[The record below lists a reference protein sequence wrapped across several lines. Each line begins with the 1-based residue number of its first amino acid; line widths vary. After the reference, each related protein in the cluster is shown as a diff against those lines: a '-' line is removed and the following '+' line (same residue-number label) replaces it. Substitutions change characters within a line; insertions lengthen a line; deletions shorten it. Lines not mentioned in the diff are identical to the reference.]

1 MGIGDR
7 LFCLRKL
14 GLGTVKNNGNSCT
27 SVARTLTS
35 IFSKTHIWI
44 IETINGFFY
53 SHFLSLRPKSQGYL

>member
-1 MGIGDR
+1 MFILISGISCTY
-7 LFCLRKL
+7 FPMNAPEHWYYL
-14 GLGTVKNNGNSCT
+14 GEEENNHINVT

-53 SHFLSLRPKSQGYL
+53 SHFLS